1 MDTPLKTCR
10 KCLKEFPA
18 TLEFFYKNSG
28 SKFGVTP
35 RCKACVNQDNAA
47 SHAKDLLQTQKRLEH
62 KLRHVVKSIITAT
75 LRNLVNASVLL
86 KNVQE
91 MTP

>member
-28 SKFGVTP
+28 GKFGVTP
-35 RCKACVNQDNAA
+35 RCKTCVNQDNAA
-47 SHAKDLLQTQKRLEH
+47 SHAKRLAANPE
-62 KLRHVVKSIITAT
+62 KIRAQATA
-75 LRNLVNASVLL
+75 RSKKYYYSNL
-86 KNVQE
+86 E
-91 MTP
+91 